1 MDKGIKRARR
11 VVRFTLNTTL
21 GLVWLF
27 AVIGLIAEKGPEAL
41 VTWRIV
47 PELVLVAVFS
57 LLFLRCTRAILE
69 RRYPR
74 AEIVTMGVIAVT
86 VAVMSG
92 GPTAW
97 WSFTSY
103 AWLSIAVVGVRRR
116 TAIFQAIG
124 TFLVMAPLSAWV
136 LIETMPGAD
145 TATVVGVIVGA
156 SLYAALMCSFLPWT
170 NRLWVWMWRIA
181 EEAHEGREAQS
192 RLAVAEER
200 LRFAR
205 DLHDLVGHQLSAIAV
220 KSELAVRLAG
230 EGAAGDEMAEVRG
243 LARTALRELRE
254 AVKGYRELD
263 LTAELASVRGVL
275 EAAGITCTLKLPY
288 REAPG
293 DTAPVFAW
301 VVREAVTNVLRHSTA
316 TTCDIT
322 LRLTPGETILEVRN
336 NGVRKDA
343 LKDGEGSG
351 LAGLTERLDAVGGTL
366 TAEPDGKGGFL
377 LRASAPSAVKP
388 VLAARS

>member
-27 AVIGLIAEKGPEAL
+27 AALGMVANPGVQPVTVWRLVPGLILLLA
-41 VTWRIV
+41 
-47 PELVLVAVFS
+47 FS
-57 LLFLRCTRAILE
+57 FLFLRVTRNILE

-74 AEIVTMGVIAVT
+74 GEIVTMGVIAIVL
-86 VAVMSG
+86 AVMSA
-92 GPTAW
+92 GPAAW

-103 AWLSIAVVGVRRR
+103 AWLSIAAVGVRRR
-116 TAIFQAIG
+116 TAVFQALG
-124 TFLVMAPLSAWV
+124 TFAVMAPLSYWGLV
-136 LIETMPGAD
+136 QTLPGAD
-145 TATVVGVIVGA
+145 TATLVGVMVGVVFY
-156 SLYAALMCSFLPWT
+156 SALMSSFLPWT
-170 NRLWVWMWRIA
+170 NRLWVWMWRVA
-181 EEAHEGREAQS
+181 EEAHEGREAQA

-230 EGAAGDEMAEVRG
+230 ETPASEEMAEVRA

-275 EAAGITCTLKLPY
+275 EAAGITCRLMLPY
-288 REAPG
+288 RDAPG

-301 VVREAVTNVLRHSTA
+301 VVREAVTNVLRHSNA

-343 LKDGEGSG
+343 GKDDGGSG
-351 LAGLTERLDAVGGTL
+351 LAGLAERLGAVGGSL

-377 LRASAPSAVKP
+377 LRACAPSAAKP
-388 VLAARS
+388 VLVAQP